1 MSGGTGRLRQI
12 SGPTQRPVHHV
23 GRVGALA
30 VALGV
35 GGVIAALPP
44 AAADTGGPSDGGS
57 SQTASEA
64 GNSAG
69 DSTGTR
75 GPRAQTRTGSPD
87 RSARGASE
95 RAGTA
100 GEMAT
105 NARNPRTP
113 VRVGAD
119 VPTGTGGSRS
129 APASDLIP
137 VGPDSAPGG
146 TTPSP
151 QAAQPAAAR
160 VPAPAVIDRAPASA
174 PDTKPDIAPADATPA
189 ATITEVA
196 AIAAPVP
203 SVVAAAVPVM
213 TAAPATAAVS
223 PTALTGLLDWLGGP
237 GRTDIP
243 AAAPLAWAAAAASRR
258 ELSAAPSPV
267 APAAS
272 VTTGQPVPASL
283 ADQIAGIG
291 ILAGLPEQI
300 RAGIGEAAA
309 DWIGRTFGASAVTG
323 VSVLVAGLGNNPTAA
338 EVVAGVS
345 DAVSGWWADSGLSE
359 QVSALVD
366 SVTGGALGSPAVLAA
381 LVEAADQIATAAD
394 PVAAL
399 PEALQALLA
408 NPAVSGPVDEA
419 ISGALDALATEFGPA
434 VSEAIATW
442 VDDPTLGS
450 LAGAVTGF
458 LGQPGVSSALADA
471 AGQFGTALI
480 TGADPGAAVTA
491 AWRSLQ
497 GDPAIQAVVDLTVA
511 DAVGGLL
518 ADAGTLEF
526 LGDAVS
532 GLVGGIAGDAEL
544 AALTASVLT
553 GFLGHPGVPAALA
566 AAAGDFAAAGL
577 AGADLV
583 GAATGAWNAL
593 TASPAIQAAVDLA
606 LSGALG
612 GLLDDAETLEFLSST
627 VSDLVGGFVGDAA
640 LGVRVADQF
649 VPLMVSVLID
659 GPVAVDD
666 FEAPIT
672 ELLIDLIISADPGS
686 AELAPAVAAAG
697 FAVLR
702 AGLLGEL
709 SAVPATIEDL
719 ATDAAVLVGLA
730 ERIAEFG
737 ALGGL
742 PAEIR
747 TGLGDAAAYLLEQT
761 FGNPVVA
768 EALTPVFGAIDFPS
782 GSAAVVEYLTDILE
796 NGFDVPAVLVGL
808 LGPDVPVALSAF
820 LGDPGVQQVFGTAT
834 VGAVSMLAEI
844 VLDQVGAEGVIG
856 TAVAGLLAAIQGDL
870 ADVIGTAL
878 VGFLNQ
884 PGVDD
889 AVATGAVE
897 AILAAVTSGT
907 DPAEALQI
915 AFEVLQ
921 ANPAVVA
928 AVDATLAG
936 ALDTLGVTVFGD
948 AGVQEALG
956 LTVTTLLTGLADDP
970 AVQTVIADLLG
981 TDFGPTVLGLLT
993 DPSVGAATAG
1003 LLGSAVSDILGYQ
1016 GAGAAL
1022 TGALAQVGAAV
1033 VAGVDPA
1040 AALEDS
1046 LQSLAVDPAVRAALD
1061 AVLPTYLDALL
1072 DNGDIRE
1079 GVGEVAREVVTELL
1093 RDNGID
1099 DPGLAATVGQ
1109 VAEVATVSL
1118 LANPAFGGLLTD
1130 LAADI
1135 AGGTPVAEVADV
1147 VVRAALGDP
1156 ALQGAL
1162 GAAVGQG
1169 IGSLLGDNLIGAV
1182 VGQVAGA
1189 VATLVIRVAA
1199 GLTLLFNPGVA
1210 GAAAATS
1217 GKPGGGYFELIPD
1230 WDAEMSSITV
1240 ALAV

>member
-137 VGPDSAPGG
+137 VGPDSAPGA

-497 GDPAIQAVVDLTVA
+497 GDPAIQAVVDLAVA

-532 GLVGGIAGDAEL
+532 GLVGGI
-544 AALTASVLT
+544 
-553 GFLGHPGVPAALA
+553 
-566 AAAGDFAAAGL
+566 AGDFAAAGL

-1016 GAGAAL
+1016 GVGAAL